1 MVAANANDSRCVE
14 ENRRRITN
22 KPTARESAVSRQI
35 EALSNLA
42 QIPVTTLKGVG
53 PGMAAKL
60 EKVGLVSLQDL
71 LFHLPLRYEDRTRV
85 TAVRDLI
92 PGLFT
97 NIIGEVTQNEIIQG
111 KRRMMLVTI
120 NDGTGSINLRFF
132 HFSASQKNSLAV
144 GLNIRC
150 YGEVNRGMRG
160 FEMVHPEYKALDQ
173 DQPLTPVE
181 ETLTPVYSTTD
192 GLRQISLRNLTEQ
205 ALIRLKRG
213 HVEELLPEEIN
224 HQRYSLASALALIHR
239 PPPDTSV
246 ELMEEGK
253 HPAQL
258 KLIKEELLAHN
269 LSMLK
274 LRAASDH
281 HPAVVLAID
290 TALEKNFL
298 ASLPFSPTGAQ
309 ARVTAEIRTDLLK
322 PLPMMRLVQ
331 GDVGSGKTLVAALAA
346 LTAIGQGFQVA
357 LMAPTE
363 ILAEQHAINFKK
375 WFEPLNITVGWLVG
389 KTKAKARRSALEH
402 IENGNMQMV
411 IGTHALFQEQVIF
424 NKLGLIIIDE
434 QHKFGVHQR
443 LSLREKGAWQ
453 GNYPHQLIMT
463 ATPIPRTLAMTA
475 YADLDTSVI
484 DELPPG
490 RTPITTVALPDSR
503 RDDVIERI
511 RQGCTNDNR
520 QAYWV
525 CTLIEESEALQC
537 QAAEDT
543 AVYLQAQLSD
553 LKIGLVHGRMK
564 ADEKQAVMEQFKVGE
579 LNVLVATTVIEVGV
593 DVPNASLMVIENPE
607 RLGLAQLH
615 QLRGRVGRGSVAS
628 HCVLMYKAPL
638 TKTATKRLK
647 VLRES
652 NDGFVIAQKDL
663 EIRGPGELLG
673 TKQTGLADLRI
684 ADLQRDAH
692 LIPEVQQQAHLIWR
706 QYPDKANALIDRW
719 LANRERYSNA

>member
-1 MVAANANDSRCVE
+1 M
-14 ENRRRITN
+14 
-22 KPTARESAVSRQI
+22 
-35 EALSNLA
+35 EALTNLA
-42 QIPVTTLKGVG
+42 QIPVTSLKGVG
-53 PGMAAKL
+53 PGMATKL
-60 EKVGLVSLQDL
+60 EKIGLVSLQDL

-85 TAVRDLI
+85 TAVLDLM

-150 YGEVNRGMRG
+150 YGEINRGMRG

-173 DQPLTPVE
+173 DQALTAAE

-205 ALIRLKRG
+205 ALNKLQSGK
-213 HVEELLPEEIN
+213 VEELLPVEIS
-224 HQRYSLASALALIHR
+224 HQQYSLAEALALIHR
-239 PPPDTSV
+239 PPPETSV
-246 ELMEEGK
+246 VLMEDGK

-258 KLIKEELLAHN
+258 RLIKEELLAHN

-274 LRAASDH
+274 LRAANDY

-290 TALEKNFL
+290 TQLEKNFL
-298 ASLPFSPTGAQ
+298 ASLPFTPTGAQ
-309 ARVTAEIRTDLLK
+309 AKVTAEIRTDLLK
-322 PLPMMRLVQ
+322 PMPMMRLVQ

-363 ILAEQHAINFKK
+363 ILAEQHAINFEK
-375 WFEPLNITVGWLVG
+375 WFGPLSISVGWLVG
-389 KTKAKARRSALEH
+389 KTKAKARRHALEE

-424 NKLGLIIIDE
+424 NKLALIIIDE

-490 RTPITTVALPDSR
+490 RTPINTVALPDSR
-503 RDDVIERI
+503 RDDVVERI
-511 RQGCTNDNR
+511 RQGCTKDNR

-525 CTLIEESEALQC
+525 CTLIEESEVLQC

-543 AVYLQAQLSD
+543 AVYLQAQLSA
-553 LKIGLVHGRMK
+553 LRIGLVHGRMK
-564 ADEKQAVMEQFKVGE
+564 ADEKQAVMERFKLGE
-579 LNVLVATTVIEVGV
+579 LDVLVATTVIEVGV

-615 QLRGRVGRGSVAS
+615 QLRGRVGRGLVAS

-673 TKQTGLADLRI
+673 TKQTGLADLKI

-692 LIPEVQQQAHLIWR
+692 LIPEVQQDAHLIWKK
-706 QYPDKANALIDRW
+706 YPEQANALINRW
-719 LANRERYSNA
+719 LANREKYSNA

>member
-1 MVAANANDSRCVE
+1 M
-14 ENRRRITN
+14 
-22 KPTARESAVSRQI
+22 
-35 EALSNLA
+35 EALTNLA
-42 QIPVTTLKGVG
+42 RVPVTTLKGVG
-53 PGMAAKL
+53 PGMASKL
-60 EKVGLVSLQDL
+60 EKIGLVSVQDL
-71 LFHLPLRYEDRTRV
+71 LFHLPLRYEDRTRI
-85 TAVRDLI
+85 TNVRALM
-92 PGLFT
+92 PGMYT
-97 NIIGEVTQNEIIQG
+97 NIIGEVTQNEIVQG

-160 FEMVHPEYKALDQ
+160 YEMVHPEYKALEQ
-173 DQPLTPVE
+173 DQPLSPAE

-205 ALIRLKRG
+205 ALNRLQRG
-213 HVEELLPEEIN
+213 QVEELLPADIS
-224 HQRYSLASALALIHR
+224 QFQYSLAEALALIHR

-246 ELMEEGK
+246 VLMEEGK

-258 KLIKEELLAHN
+258 RLIKEELLAHN

-274 LRAASDH
+274 LRASSDH
-281 HPAVVLAID
+281 HPAVSLAID
-290 TALEKNFL
+290 EALEKKFL

-309 ARVTAEIRTDLLK
+309 ARVTKEIRQDLLK
-322 PLPMMRLVQ
+322 HMPMMRLVQ

-346 LTAIGQGFQVA
+346 LSALGQGFQVA

-375 WFEPLNITVGWLVG
+375 WFEPLNISVGWLVG
-389 KTKAKARRSALEH
+389 KTKAKARRQALEA
-402 IENGNMQMV
+402 IANGDMQMV

-424 NKLGLIIIDE
+424 NKLALIVIDE

-490 RTPITTVALPDSR
+490 RTPITTIALPDSR
-503 RDDVIERI
+503 RDDVVERI

-525 CTLIEESEALQC
+525 CTLIEESEVLQC

-543 AVYLQAQLSD
+543 AVHLQAQLSE

-564 ADEKQAVMEQFKVGE
+564 ADEKQAVMERFKLGE
-579 LNVLVATTVIEVGV
+579 LDLLVATTVIEVGV
-593 DVPNASLMVIENPE
+593 DVPNSSLMVIENPE

-638 TKTATKRLK
+638 TKTATKRLN

-673 TKQTGLADLRI
+673 TKQTGLADLKI

-692 LIPEVQQQAHLIWR
+692 LIPEVQQHARLIW
-706 QYPDKANALIDRW
+706 QKYPEKANALIDRW
-719 LANRERYSNA
+719 LANREKYSNA